1 MMIIMYI
8 IIKKYMDDI
17 YIETNRDNN
26 NKIRS

>member
-1 MMIIMYI
+1 MIIMYI

>member
-1 MMIIMYI
+1 MIIMYI

-26 NKIRS
+26 NKIRF